1 MNEKTKK
8 SRKIKPFTDDGFLN
22 EDYLFHAIGYSE
34 REEHDPFIISN
45 WDLTCLIHELRLKR
59 HGDTAVDRIK
69 DKLDDLNIFDE
80 EIYFDEEKTVEQI
93 LSQKIKPKIKKL
105 SNGLDNWRYVNEEDK
120 KDYDILLECSK
131 KLEQLVKLGYRKK
144 RLRYE
149 DSSLENSVF
158 GF

>member
-1 MNEKTKK
+1 MDEDITIPVNVGDTILTGRFKNKKTKVK
-8 SRKIKPFTDDGFLN
+8 SIGKDEHGMPTINGRKVATF
-22 EDYLFHAIGYSE
+22 
-34 REEHDPFIISN
+34 R
-45 WDLTCLIHELRLKR
+45 IHKQ
-59 HGDTAVDRIK
+59 V
-69 DKLDDLNIFDE
+69 NIFDE